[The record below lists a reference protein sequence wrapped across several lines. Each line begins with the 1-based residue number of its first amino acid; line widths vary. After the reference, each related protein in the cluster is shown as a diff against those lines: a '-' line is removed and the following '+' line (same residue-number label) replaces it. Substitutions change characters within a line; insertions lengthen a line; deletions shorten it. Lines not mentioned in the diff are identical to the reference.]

1 MIPYSN
7 ANNLP
12 IYRLVCSTLTEL
24 GSIDETKIDSSISFW
39 FNIYL
44 HHHWTVIKPIAFH
57 CFRTNW
63 RLCELWPSGN
73 ECENDNIAKVYW
85 HLIDPPST
93 LDLIGH
99 DCFQIWFSDTQKGLN
114 STQIF
119 YYKLRQNYCL
129 DLTNHSNEL
138 TPTLVS
144 TPGSRMFVDPKPTD
158 CRFPTYNLSTIIGS
172 NQSEDINYDTP
183 KDP

>member
-73 ECENDNIAKVYW
+73 ECEHDNIAKVYW
-85 HLIDPPST
+85 HLINPSSIP
-93 LDLIGH
+93 D
-99 DCFQIWFSDTQKGLN
+99 FSGELGLN
-114 STQIF
+114 LALGLVTSCYGQKTSSWRSSCCW
-119 YYKLRQNYCL
+119 LGEGPWAL
-129 DLTNHSNEL
+129 V
-138 TPTLVS
+138 TPVKAIRVRVWL
-144 TPGSRMFVDPKPTD
+144 
-158 CRFPTYNLSTIIGS
+158 
-172 NQSEDINYDTP
+172 
-183 KDP
+183 